1 MVQTDHHN
9 ISLVSKSWR
18 SVAGECVN
26 RGGRRPKLSLRANYI
41 AELKS
46 KVFALDLSN
55 LHQVFEKLA
64 GVPSGRNVFTRMIT
78 AKFTTRSDDLK
89 EVITKVG
96 GATKSFTKWF
106 KTSANA
112 FW

>member
-1 MVQTDHHN
+1 MVQSDHHN

-18 SVAGECVN
+18 IVAGECVN
-26 RGGRRPKLSLRANYI
+26 RGGRRPKLSLLANYI

-64 GVPSGRNVFTRMIT
+64 GVQWPECLHENDYG
-78 AKFTTRSDDLK
+78 
-89 EVITKVG
+89 EVY
-96 GATKSFTKWF
+96 
-106 KTSANA
+106 NA
-112 FW
+112 ER